1 MCRLIPKPRLFAQEP
16 GLLHARSKWALGV
29 VGRALVVK
37 ITVRALDYHTE
48 PSGWEG
54 GPQRAWLRLQ
64 SGR

>member
-1 MCRLIPKPRLFAQEP
+1 MCRLIPKPRLFTQEP

-37 ITVRALDYHTE
+37 ITVRALDYHTD

-54 GPQRAWLRLQ
+54 GPQ
-64 SGR
+64 